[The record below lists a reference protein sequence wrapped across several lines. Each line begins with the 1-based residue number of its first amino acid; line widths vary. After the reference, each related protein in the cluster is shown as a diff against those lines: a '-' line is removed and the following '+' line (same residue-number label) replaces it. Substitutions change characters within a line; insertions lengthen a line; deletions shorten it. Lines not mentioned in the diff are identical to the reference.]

1 MLSLEYFVW
10 DSVTLEEYGSRRQES
25 KINRRCFISLFLLSA
40 SLPVRRKKKHCWPGQ
55 ALRASRRG
63 SSRAPGG
70 RAHIFPFPSRRGT
83 PSGCSPQRPG
93 PTSPGAAGGPSGC
106 AALWGEDSGKR
117 VCGPGLGEPGSG
129 GWTTSAFL
137 PRWPLRPARDGF
149 LPAQKPRLP
158 YQSIPYSP
166 KISLPASKNTS
177 RIPSYMSPSL
187 RFLYG
192 SVSETKNCKR
202 CK

>member
-1 MLSLEYFVW
+1 MLSLEYLVW
-10 DSVTLEEYGSRRQES
+10 DSVTLEEYGSCRQES

-117 VCGPGLGEPGSG
+117 VCGPGLGGPGSG

-137 PRWPLRPARDGF
+137 PRWPALCALLGTASCQPKSPGCHTN
-149 LPAQKPRLP
+149 P
-158 YQSIPYSP
+158 YLTPL
-166 KISLPASKNTS
+166 K
-177 RIPSYMSPSL
+177 SPSQL
-187 RFLYG
+187 PRTPLGYP
-192 SVSETKNCKR
+192 R
-202 CK
+202 I